1 MTPMNARIP
10 AITIALSLLA
20 TPLPPAVASGDQDM
34 ITRLCMAGF
43 NGAMASAGKTP
54 PAGMGEYTCK
64 CFLDEVNAGASV
76 QTAQDSCKQKA
87 AERYKL

>member
-1 MTPMNARIP
+1 MTSMNARIP
-10 AITIALSLLA
+10 AITLALGLVAAPLA
-20 TPLPPAVASGDQDM
+20 PAVASGDQDM

-54 PAGMGEYTCK
+54 PEGMGEYTCK
-64 CFLDEVNAGASV
+64 CFLDEVNSGVSV
-76 QTAQDSCKQKA
+76 QSAQDSCKQKA